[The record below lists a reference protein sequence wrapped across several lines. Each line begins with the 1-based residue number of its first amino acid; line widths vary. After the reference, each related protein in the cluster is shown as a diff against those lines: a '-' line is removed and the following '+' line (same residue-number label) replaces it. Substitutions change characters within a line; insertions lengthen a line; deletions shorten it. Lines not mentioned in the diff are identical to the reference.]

1 MYDPTQS
8 IFAGM
13 TTVQKQQALAN
24 AQQAYFDLS
33 SGVKVASASYS
44 QGDGSKSVSY
54 TKADLPNLVALIK
67 QLQADLGLTPRP
79 RRATRFI
86 FR

>member
-13 TTVQKQQALAN
+13 TTAQKQQALSN
-24 AQQAYFDLS
+24 AQQAYLDLS
-33 SGVKVASASYS
+33 SGVKVASASYA
-44 QGDGSKSVSY
+44 QGDGSKSVTY
-54 TKADLPNLVALIK
+54 TKAEIPNLVVLIK
-67 QLQADLGLTPRP
+67 QLQADLGLITRP
-79 RRATRFI
+79 RRAARLI